1 MPEKSKQAKKMPS
14 NFYDM
19 PAFVEKDKKVKMKD
33 VFGVAAPT
41 KGKTKKKNKKS
52 TKKK

>member
-1 MPEKSKQAKKMPS
+1 MPEKSKRPRKMPS

-19 PAFVEKDKKVKMKD
+19 PIFVEKDKKVKMKD